1 MEKRKVQPQR
11 PKAVLEL
18 LSSVDRRHEQHRTTV
33 RHHPEEDH
41 DPVIPR
47 LVPHIWQTEELDVRP
62 VHPCHHYAG
71 VWYSERFQNASLA
84 LRSGRGS
91 ERQHRWTPKRL
102 ANCTQLAV
110 VRAEVTVDEGG
121 RDLLHLK
128 VHDLLAH
135 EGLQRGDHE
144 PAPTR

>member
-110 VRAEVTVDEGG
+110 VRAEVFSPTIDAVRFVDDQVG
-121 RDLLHLK
+121 RPST
-128 VHDLLAH
+128 HDLVQFGLAN
-135 EGLQRGDHE
+135 
-144 PAPTR
+144 